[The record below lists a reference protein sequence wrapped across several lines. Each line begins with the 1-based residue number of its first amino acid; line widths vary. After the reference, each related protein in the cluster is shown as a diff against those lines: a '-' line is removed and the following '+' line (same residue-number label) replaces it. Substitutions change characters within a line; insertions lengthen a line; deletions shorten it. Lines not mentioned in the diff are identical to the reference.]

1 MFADDEIRFLMRTR
15 HERLVMFLGCGIT
28 EDGQCFL
35 VTEFMDGGSLDCVL
49 WGGSR
54 GTMSMS
60 WIQRIHILLD
70 VVDGLTYLHLLHKS
84 VHQDLKSPNILLERI
99 DGDDVTHRA
108 KIADFGL
115 SKIFTSGKTRVG
127 MCSIRA

>member
-1 MFADDEIRFLMRTR
+1 
-15 HERLVMFLGCGIT
+15 
-28 EDGQCFL
+28 
-35 VTEFMDGGSLDCVL
+35 
-49 WGGSR
+49 
-54 GTMSMS
+54 MSMS

-70 VVDGLTYLHLLHKS
+70 VVDGLSYLHLLHKS

-99 DGDDVTHRA
+99 DGDDITHRA

-127 MCSIRA
+127 MLCSSMRVTRKSLNSQTLEHQVQQRKQGTKVPEKRLQRQAG